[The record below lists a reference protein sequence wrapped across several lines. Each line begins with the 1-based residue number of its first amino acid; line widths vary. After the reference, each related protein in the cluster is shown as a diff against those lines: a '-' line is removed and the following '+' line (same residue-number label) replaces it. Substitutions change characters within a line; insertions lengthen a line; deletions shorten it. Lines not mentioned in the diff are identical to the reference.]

1 MCEDY
6 RAQLMPSLELATWC
20 NQSPTQAHEPESN
33 AQLKHITQATT
44 QATQGVPRLRVL
56 VSCVRSG
63 PPERA
68 VQTAPTDTSKR
79 GIAARSGV
87 LGLLIV
93 SSLSSPLVTARSS
106 RRWTSA
112 ARPLRRHLVLD
123 RARGGVREG

>member
-44 QATQGVPRLRVL
+44 QATQGVPRARLRVL

-93 SSLSSPLVTARSS
+93 SSLSSRHGQVFEAEDKRRS
-106 RRWTSA
+106 TSEA
-112 ARPLRRHLVLD
+112 SP
-123 RARGGVREG
+123 GIG